1 MIGIEMML
9 ELPLLY
15 LVETFP
21 LAIKTMKPCQSAER
35 RLAYC
40 FLPLVAFLMG
50 SYTDLFAAG
59 KAERPNILLIA
70 VDDLNDWIGVL
81 GGHPQATTPNIDR
94 LARQGVLFA
103 NAHCQSPVCN
113 PSRGS
118 LMSSTYPETS
128 GIYFLNPPFATSP
141 IAADRTM
148 MPVRFRDEG
157 YDVSAAGKLY
167 HNAENKKYFANYAGS
182 FGGFGPLPKKK
193 LTPFEGVRLWDW
205 GAYPE
210 SDEQTPDFQISQ
222 WGTQQLQ
229 KEFDA
234 PFFMG
239 VGFYRPHVPQYASQK
254 WFDMYPADTV
264 RLPPVASDDLN
275 DLSHYAINLTRLKHI
290 APTQDWVNQNH
301 QWIPLVRSY
310 LACVS
315 FVDDQVG
322 KVLNALEASPYADN
336 TYVVLFSDHGF
347 HLGEKQR
354 WAKRSLWE
362 DSTHVPL
369 IIVGPGIPE
378 GKVCR
383 KPVELLDIYPTL
395 LELAGLEAD
404 ARLEGH
410 SLLPLLRN
418 PEADWPHMAR
428 TSFGPGNCSIRSESY
443 RYIHYNDGSEEFYDH
458 NRPPRVEESHRTLG
472 DDDGY
477 RTASQAPS
485 ARQSHDSRKRIHWAQ
500 SVSS

>member
-1 MIGIEMML
+1 M
-9 ELPLLY
+9 
-15 LVETFP
+15 
-21 LAIKTMKPCQSAER
+21 TMKPCHSAKR
-35 RLAYC
+35 C
-40 FLPLVAFLMG
+40 LVDCSLLLVIFLMG
-50 SYTDLFAAG
+50 SYSELSAADQ
-59 KAERPNILLIA
+59 AERPNILLIA

-94 LARQGVLFA
+94 LAGRGVLFA

-141 IAADRTM
+141 IGADRTM
-148 MPVRFRDEG
+148 MPVRFHEEG

-167 HNAENKKYFANYAGS
+167 HNAENKQYFTNYAGS

-193 LTPFEGVRLWDW
+193 LTSFEGVKLWDW
-205 GAYPE
+205 GVFPG
-210 SDEQTPDFQISQ
+210 SDEQTPDYQIAK
-222 WGTQQLQ
+222 WGAQQLQ
-229 KEFDA
+229 KDFDA

-239 VGFYRPHVPQYASQK
+239 VGFYRPHVPQYAPQK
-254 WFDMYPADTV
+254 WFDMYPADSV
-264 RLPPVASDDLN
+264 QLPPIASDDLN
-275 DLSHYAINLTRLKHI
+275 DLSPYAINLTRLKHI
-290 APTQDWVNQNH
+290 APTQDWVNQNK
-301 QWIPLVRSY
+301 QWKPLVQSY

-315 FVDDQVG
+315 FVDNQVG
-322 KVLNALEASPYADN
+322 KVIDALEESSYADS

-347 HLGEKQR
+347 PLGEKQR

-369 IIVGPGIPE
+369 IIVGPGIPN

-383 KPVELLDIYPTL
+383 KPVELVDIYPTV

-410 SLLPLLRN
+410 SLLTLLKN
-418 PEADWPHMAR
+418 PDADWPHMAR
-428 TSFGPGNCSIRSESY
+428 TSFGPGNCSIRSERY
-443 RYIHYNDGSEEFYDH
+443 RYIRYNDGSEEFYDH
-458 NRPPRVEESHRTLG
+458 NNDPHEWKNLIGRSEVTTVIEQHRRHLPHVSHAILG
-472 DDDGY
+472 KGSTGHKAFQASND
-477 RTASQAPS
+477 ASQGNA
-485 ARQSHDSRKRIHWAQ
+485 AN
-500 SVSS
+500 